1 MSKRDKEM
9 AKLIKEYCDTYAE
22 VNGCK
27 WYDVE
32 CQYFTPNGIKNAIR
46 VLRERRKIIT
56 TLKICYRPVMTVP
69 SLASSES
76 NTW

>member
-27 WYDVE
+27 WYQVD
-32 CQYFTPNGIKNAIR
+32 CHYFTPKGIKNAIR
-46 VLRERRKIIT
+46 VLREEKDYNN
-56 TLKICYRPVMTVP
+56 LKDMLEARYDRSIACF
-69 SLASSES
+69 L
-76 NTW
+76 

>member
-27 WYDVE
+27 WYQAE

-46 VLRERRKIIT
+46 GLREEKDYNNVKDMLEARYDRSIACF
-56 TLKICYRPVMTVP
+56 L
-69 SLASSES
+69 
-76 NTW
+76 